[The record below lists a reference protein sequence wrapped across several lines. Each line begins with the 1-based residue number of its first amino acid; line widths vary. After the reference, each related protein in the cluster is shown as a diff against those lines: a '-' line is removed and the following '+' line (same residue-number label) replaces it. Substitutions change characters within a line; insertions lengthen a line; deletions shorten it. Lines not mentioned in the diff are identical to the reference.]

1 MNIAYLTSEYKDIS
15 LGNKD
20 KFTSISNTFAKE
32 WVKQGHNVIVIH
44 NASCFHKFI
53 YMIPDNVKGYFEN
66 KFGFMWGS
74 YDSVKYKEYVQD
86 DVQIFRIPIKKYI
99 PHRSPSKSS
108 IKSQVSVI
116 RQIFTENNFTPDV
129 IIGQWISPQM
139 EIIYNLKDVYK
150 CKTSVVLHGNG
161 YYNEKKF
168 PIEKYL
174 TKIDKLG
181 VRSAYHAKEVK
192 DALHLDYEPFICY
205 SGIPDDYLSHYS
217 INTNKFDKLDK
228 WKFIFV
234 GRLIEYKKVDS
245 VIKALSK
252 INNID
257 WELNILGEGDQEN
270 YLKRLTKDLQ
280 CEKKVN
286 FLGKVSRNEVMK
298 KMSESH
304 CFIMVSEGEVF
315 GLVYLE
321 ALGASC
327 ITVAS
332 EGGGIDGVI
341 KNNENG
347 FLIESGNENK
357 LEKLIKKM
365 TTIDNSIIKEMVK
378 KGYYTAQDYR
388 DSAVAK
394 RYLHSIVDND

>member
-44 NASCFHKFI
+44 NASCFPKFI

-332 EGGGIDGVI
+332 KDGGIDGI
-341 KNNENG
+341 IRNGDNG
-347 FLIESGNENK
+347 FLSNQGDEKNLFETINK
-357 LEKLIKKM
+357 IVNMDIDKIKEISSNAYDTAVKLKDSEVARKYLELVLEK
-365 TTIDNSIIKEMVK
+365 
-378 KGYYTAQDYR
+378 
-388 DSAVAK
+388 
-394 RYLHSIVDND
+394 